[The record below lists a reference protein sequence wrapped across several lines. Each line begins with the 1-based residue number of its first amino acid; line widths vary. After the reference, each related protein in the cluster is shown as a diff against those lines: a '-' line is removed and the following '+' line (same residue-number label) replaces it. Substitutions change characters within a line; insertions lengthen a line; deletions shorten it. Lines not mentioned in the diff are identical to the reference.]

1 MKIKAFRLLAVLCSI
16 VSPYVLSAQGWG
28 QIEGEGPVVEKTFTL
43 EDFHSM
49 GLGVSADVYIR
60 KGNSNEV
67 RIKGQANIIDNI
79 KKEVNDGS
87 WSIEFDRKANN
98 YRSLEIYVSMSTI
111 RSLAIGG
118 SGNIIVRDAFS
129 GLGKLEMA
137 IGGSGNIEMAGSTS
151 ELNVSIAGSGN
162 VRCEKMRAEN
172 CEVSIAGS
180 GDCLVEVGEQLNVSI
195 AGSGDVKYRGNP
207 KLRTSIAG
215 SGKVRSVN

>member
-1 MKIKAFRLLAVLCSI
+1 MKLIAFRLWIGLCSF
-16 VSPYVLSAQGWG
+16 VLPFALSAQGWG
-28 QIEGEGPVVEKTFTL
+28 QIEGEGPIVEKTFTL
-43 EDFHSM
+43 ENFHSI
-49 GLGVSADVYIR
+49 GLGVSADVYIQ

-87 WSIEFDRKANN
+87 WSVEFDRKANN
-98 YRSLEIYVSMSTI
+98 YRSLEIYVSMTTI

-118 SGNIIVRDAFS
+118 SGNITTRDAFN
-129 GLGKLEMA
+129 GLGKVEMA
-137 IGGSGNIEMAGSTS
+137 IGGSGNIEMAGSAS

-162 VRCEKMRAEN
+162 VRGEKLRAEN

-180 GDCLVEVGEQLNVSI
+180 GDCMIEVGEQLDVSI

-207 KLRTSIAG
+207 KVRTSIAG
-215 SGKVRSVN
+215 SGNVRSLN